1 MHFFFLV
8 LFVSNKLAH
17 KTRLH
22 STQSWWWWWWNRR
35 SGPSSNKT
43 KKLERTHTLIGEMLS
58 RVLYN
63 TWNGHWSRSTQVIR
77 RHISDRLHS
86 GMLSLSFSSVQCPIP
101 CHLSIDPSIHS
112 SIHSFAQ
119 ISFYVS
125 IYPPQNN
132 TREKKDRQEDPLE
145 LKEWTI
151 APVKVYI

>member
-22 STQSWWWWWWNRR
+22 STQSWWWWGWWNGR

-63 TWNGHWSRSTQVIR
+63 TWNGHWSWSTQVIR
-77 RHISDRLHS
+77 RHIGDRLHS
-86 GMLSLSFSSVQCPIP
+86 WMLSLSFSSVQCPIP
-101 CHLSIDPSIHS
+101 CHLSIDPSFHP
-112 SIHSFAQ
+112 SIHPSTH
-119 ISFYVS
+119 SHK
-125 IYPPQNN
+125 YPFMFRYIHPKTTQ
-132 TREKKDRQEDPLE
+132 EKRKTDKKIHLN
-145 LKEWTI
+145 
-151 APVKVYI
+151 